1 MAQINITGKSTMIRL
16 MRVMTVAFAALV
28 VSGAIAVAQP
38 APGSA
43 APGAQPKAGTTGAP
57 QAAAPG
63 AAVVPMP
70 RRDTPTYTQL
80 PISTEQE
87 SKIKALAGENR
98 GAASAPGTIA
108 ADATLPANIELRDL
122 PADLG
127 LGPYGYAVVGGQVA
141 VVDRDTRRVVQ
152 VVR

>member
-1 MAQINITGKSTMIRL
+1 MIRL
-16 MRVMTVAFAALV
+16 TRIMTVVFAALV
-28 VSGAIAVAQP
+28 VSGATAVAQP

-43 APGAQPKAGTTGAP
+43 APAAQPKGATPATP

-63 AAVVPMP
+63 AAVVPTP

-80 PISTEQE
+80 PISAEQE
-87 SKIKALAGENR
+87 SKIKAMVGENR
-98 GAASAPGTIA
+98 GGASAPGTIA
-108 ADATLPANIELRDL
+108 ADATLPAHIELRDL

-141 VVDRDTRRVVQ
+141 VVDRDTRRVIQ
-152 VVR
+152 VIR

>member
-1 MAQINITGKSTMIRL
+1 MIRL
-16 MRVMTVAFAALV
+16 TRIMTVVFAALV
-28 VSGAIAVAQP
+28 VSGATAVAQP

-43 APGAQPKAGTTGAP
+43 APAAQPKAATPATP
-57 QAAAPG
+57 QAAPG

-80 PISTEQE
+80 PISAEQE

-98 GAASAPGTIA
+98 GGASAPGTIA